1 MPVDEDEMID
11 YLIDGIP
18 DESLQNQA
26 IMMRLTQT
34 DDVLEAFKKIALDS
48 RKISEREKSD
58 FK

>member
-1 MPVDEDEMID
+1 MID
-11 YLIDGIP
+11 YPIDGIP
-18 DESLQNQA
+18 EESLKNQA
-26 IMMRLTQT
+26 RMMRFVQK